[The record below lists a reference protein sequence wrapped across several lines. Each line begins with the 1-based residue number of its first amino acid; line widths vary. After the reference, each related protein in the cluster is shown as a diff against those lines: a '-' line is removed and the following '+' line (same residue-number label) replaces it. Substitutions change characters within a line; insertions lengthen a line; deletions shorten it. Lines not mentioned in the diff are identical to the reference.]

1 MNGMTPWQEEEA
13 GRLRQP
19 LTDDDHVLGPPEA
32 PATLVEYGDF
42 QCPYCG
48 AAHLVLKELLR
59 RRPQTVR
66 LVFRHFPLTNVHPN
80 AEVAAEMSEAAAV
93 RGTFWPMHDWLFS
106 HQDKLDP
113 PHLATGADRVGLPV
127 QEVEQELNA
136 HRYRDRVQRDF
147 VSGIRSGVNGTPTF
161 FLNGVRHDGGYD
173 LVTLSSAVDAAAS
186 AAVR

>member
-1 MNGMTPWQEEEA
+1 MNEMTPWQEQT

-19 LTDDDHVLGPPEA
+19 LTDDDHALGPPEA

-66 LVFRHFPLTNVHPN
+66 LIFRHFPLTNVHPY
-80 AEVAAEMSEAAAV
+80 AEIAAETSEAAAV
-93 RGTFWPMHDWLFS
+93 RGAFWPLHDWLYS

-113 PHLATGADRVGLPV
+113 PHLATGVDRVGLPV
-127 QEVEQELNA
+127 QEVGQELNT
-136 HRYRDRVQRDF
+136 HRYRDRVHRDF
-147 VSGIRSGVNGTPTF
+147 VGGIRSGVNGTPSF

-173 LVTLSSAVDAAAS
+173 LVTLISAVDAAAS
-186 AAVR
+186 ASVG